1 MDIEKYWGDE
11 NEKPLDRMVTDGG
24 FCAIFRT
31 IACVGDSLSSGEFE
45 AVDDD
50 GKKTYH
56 DYFEYSWG
64 QYIAR
69 AAGCKVYNFSKGGMT
84 AKTYCET
91 FAAAKDYWNP
101 ELASQ
106 AYIIALGCNDRR
118 SIELGEIGDICPED
132 WKQNKQ
138 TFAGYYGQIIQRY
151 KEIRPDAKF
160 FFVTMPRS
168 PEDPEIYAW
177 RDRHAALLYEMAEL
191 FGNSYVIDLRQYAP
205 VYDATFRK
213 RFYLGG
219 HMNPC
224 GYIFTAQ
231 MVCSYIDYLVR
242 HNIDDFRQ
250 VGFIGTPFL
259 YRQV

>member
-11 NEKPLDRMVTDGG
+11 NEQPLDRLVTDGG

-31 IACVGDSLSSGEFE
+31 IACIGDSLSSGEFE
-45 AVDDD
+45 AVNDE

-56 DYFEYSWG
+56 DYYEYSWG

-84 AKTYCET
+84 AKAYCET
-91 FAAAKDYWNP
+91 FAASKDFWNP
-101 ELASQ
+101 EYASQ
-106 AYIIALGCNDRR
+106 AYVIAMGCNDRR
-118 SIELGEIGDICPED
+118 SIELGEIGDVCLED

-138 TFAGYYGQIIQRY
+138 TFAGYFGQIVQRY

-160 FFVTMPRS
+160 FYLTMPRA
-168 PEDPEIYAW
+168 PEDAATTEQ
-177 RDRHAALLYEMAEL
+177 RDRHAALMYDMAKL
-191 FGNSYVIDLRQYAP
+191 FDNSYVIDLRKYGP
-205 VYDATFRK
+205 VYDAKFRE

-224 GYIFTAQ
+224 GYILTGQ
-231 MVCSYIDYLVR
+231 MVASYIDYIVR
-242 HNIDDFRQ
+242 HNIEDFRQ
-250 VGFIGTPFL
+250 VGFIGTPFR
-259 YRQV
+259 YRPV